1 MRVDFAVSY
10 TQDTLS
16 IDTVHFMLP
25 ADHEVEFLA
34 LSPAPGMPACHHAS
48 YLDDNGLNL

>member
-1 MRVDFAVSY
+1 MRVGFEVSY
-10 TQDTLS
+10 TQATLS

-25 ADHEVEFLA
+25 TDQDAEFSA
-34 LSPAPGMPACHHAS
+34 LFPAPGMPACHHVS